1 MRAIFLLALFLS
13 TNAPALLA
21 QTPSAFETHLTAA
34 QTALS
39 QSRYAEAD
47 QQLHAAVAELAKPDP
62 ARPPARVM
70 EAYANTSDLDLL
82 LGRADEGITM
92 AREAL
97 TTAEAAYG
105 TSSTELS
112 PHLIRLAGALRVAG
126 KTADAIPILER
137 LLAIDQALGPDD
149 PRVSAD
155 YDKLGSAHLELFQF
169 EDGRAAYRNA
179 LQTRIS
185 RLGPD
190 HLDVATS
197 WVNLGVLEDRNARP
211 ADAKTD
217 FVTALTI
224 SEGKLG
230 EDAYGLTGILD
241 RLGAL
246 ESAHAKDAGWK
257 NGYAN
262 AEGWLQRSLAIR
274 EKILGPRHSDVAPA
288 LENLGW
294 VYFFDSKYLEAEP
307 LFQQSLV
314 ILKATKD
321 ANSPLIAEALEAIGT
336 NYSAQKRY
344 SDAEPYFK
352 QALLIR
358 ETKSIDTLTGLAQL
372 YATTGD
378 LKRSGDYF
386 ERAALIGLKGLGGDH
401 PEIVTTLESYAVML
415 RMANR
420 IADAHKVDAE
430 IKELKEKFPSAV
442 DAGTVVA
449 SAGPSGATGSTGA
462 RGATGPAPQRTR

>member
-1 MRAIFLLALFLS
+1 MRAIFLLAL
-13 TNAPALLA
+13 TPALLA
-21 QTPSAFETHLTAA
+21 QTPSAFETHMAAA

-70 EAYANTSDLDLL
+70 DAYAGTSDLDLL
-82 LGRADEGITM
+82 LGRADEGIAM
-92 AREAL
+92 ARQAL
-97 TTAEAAYG
+97 ATAETAYG
-105 TSSTELS
+105 PSSTELS
-112 PHLIRLAGALRVAG
+112 PHLVRLAGALRVAG
-126 KTADAIPILER
+126 KTADAIPVLQR
-137 LLAIDQALGPDD
+137 LLTIDQTLGPDD
-149 PRVSAD
+149 PKVSTD
-155 YDKLGSAHLELFQF
+155 YDKLGSAYLELSQF
-169 EDGRAAYRNA
+169 EDGRTAYRNA

-217 FVTALTI
+217 FETALAI

-230 EDAYGLTGILD
+230 PDAYGLTGILD

-246 ESAHAKDAGWK
+246 DSSHAKDAGWK

-262 AEGWLQRSLAIR
+262 AEAWLQRSLAIR

-288 LENLGW
+288 LEDLGW

-307 LFQQSLV
+307 LFQQALL

-321 ANSPLIAEALEAIGT
+321 ANNPLVAEALEAIGT

-352 QALLIR
+352 QALTIR

-372 YATTGD
+372 YATIGD
-378 LKRSGDYF
+378 MKRSGDYF

-420 IADAHKVDAE
+420 VAEARKVDAQV
-430 IKELKEKFPSAV
+430 KELKEKWPSAADV
-442 DAGTVVA
+442 GTVVA
-449 SAGPSGATGSTGA
+449 SAGPVGATGSRGA
-462 RGATGPAPQRTR
+462 RGATGPAAQRTR

>member
-1 MRAIFLLALFLS
+1 MRAIFLLAL
-13 TNAPALLA
+13 APAILA
-21 QTPSAFETHLTAA
+21 QTPSAFETHMTAA

-47 QQLHAAVAELAKPDP
+47 QQLHAAVAELAKSDP

-70 EAYANTSDLDLL
+70 DAYANTSDLDLL
-82 LGRADEGITM
+82 LGRADEGIAM
-92 AREAL
+92 ARQAL
-97 TTAEAAYG
+97 ATAEAAYG

-112 PHLIRLAGALRVAG
+112 AHLIRLAGALRVAG
-126 KTADAIPILER
+126 RTSDAIPVLQR
-137 LLAIDQALGPDD
+137 LLTTDQTLGPDD
-149 PRVSAD
+149 PKVSAD
-155 YDKLGSAHLELFQF
+155 YDKLGSAYLELSQF
-169 EDGRAAYRNA
+169 EDGRTAYRKA
-179 LQTRIS
+179 LETRIS

-217 FVTALTI
+217 FETALAI

-230 EDAYGLTGILD
+230 PDAYGLTGILD

-246 ESAHAKDAGWK
+246 DSAHARDGGWK

-262 AEGWLQRSLAIR
+262 AEAWLQRSLAIR

-288 LENLGW
+288 LEDLGW
-294 VYFFDSKYLEAEP
+294 VYFFDSKFLEAEP
-307 LFQQSLV
+307 LFQQALL

-321 ANSPLIAEALEAIGT
+321 ATNPLVAEALEAIGT

-344 SDAEPYFK
+344 SDAEPYFR
-352 QALLIR
+352 QALTIR

-378 LKRSGDYF
+378 MKRSGDYF

-401 PEIVTTLESYAVML
+401 PEIVATLESYAVML

-420 IADAHKVDAE
+420 MADARKVDAQV
-430 IKELKEKFPSAV
+430 KELKEKWPSAADV
-442 DAGTVVA
+442 GTVVA
-449 SAGPSGATGSTGA
+449 SAGAGGATGSTGA
-462 RGATGPAPQRTR
+462 RGATGRVPPRTR

>member
-1 MRAIFLLALFLS
+1 M
-13 TNAPALLA
+13 
-21 QTPSAFETHLTAA
+21 TAA

-39 QSRYAEAD
+39 QSRYSEAD
-47 QQLHAAVAELAKPDP
+47 QQLHAAVAELATPDP
-62 ARPPARVM
+62 ARQPARVM
-70 EAYANTSDLDLL
+70 EAYADTSDLDLL
-82 LGRADEGITM
+82 LGRADEGIAM
-92 AREAL
+92 ASAAL
-97 TTAEAAYG
+97 TTAETTYG
-105 TSSTELS
+105 ASSTELS

-126 KTADAIPILER
+126 KTSDAIPVLQR
-137 LLAIDQALGPDD
+137 LLTIDQTLGPDD
-149 PRVSAD
+149 PKVSMD
-155 YDKLGSAHLELFQF
+155 YDKLGSAYLELAQF

-211 ADAKTD
+211 VDAKTD
-217 FVTALTI
+217 FETALSI

-230 EDAYGLTGILD
+230 PDAYGLTGILD

-246 ESAHAKDAGWK
+246 DSSHNHYASA
-257 NGYAN
+257 
-262 AEGWLQRSLAIR
+262 ETWLQRSLAIR

-307 LFQQSLV
+307 LFQQALV

-352 QALLIR
+352 QALTIH
-358 ETKSIDTLTGLAQL
+358 ETKSIGTLTGLAQL

-378 LKRSGDYF
+378 MKRSGDYF

-401 PEIVTTLESYAVML
+401 PEIVATLESYAVML

-420 IADAHKVDAE
+420 IADARKVDAQV
-430 IKELKEKFPSAV
+430 KELKEKWPTG

-449 SAGPSGATGSTGA
+449 SVGPVGATGSSGA
-462 RGATGPAPQRTR
+462 RGATGSALQRRR